1 MSAIGDLVI
10 DPFLGSGTT
19 IIAAEQLGRR
29 CYGIELSPEY
39 CEVIITRYANY
50 MQQQRKDPEF
60 NHLNGSLTLSQ
71 IIDR

>member
-1 MSAIGDLVI
+1 METL
-10 DPFLGSGTT
+10 
-19 IIAAEQLGRR
+19 RWH
-29 CYGIELSPEY
+29 
-39 CEVIITRYANY
+39 YANY